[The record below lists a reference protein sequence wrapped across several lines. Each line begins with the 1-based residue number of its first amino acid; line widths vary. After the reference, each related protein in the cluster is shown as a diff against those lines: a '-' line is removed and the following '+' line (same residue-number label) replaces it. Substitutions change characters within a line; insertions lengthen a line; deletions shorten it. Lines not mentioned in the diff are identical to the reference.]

1 MSSKTKLKAIAFLN
15 TNEQNFYRN
24 SYDQFSDGET
34 TFTNTEDYYMRQRKL
49 SAFGKIDLTH
59 DFSKKST
66 LEATT
71 RFNYVDNKDRSSIDF
86 NSNNLEERLTTTTN
100 FFDSKIVYTTK
111 LSDKKV
117 WIIAGRF
124 INEETPQ
131 NYNVNQFVYQDLFD
145 TNAEAIKQ
153 QTTNAMTFYGFEA
166 KYLNRKANGHLFEF
180 STGAEMRNDDLN
192 TRFYLIEN
200 QTEIQPDGFQNNLQF
215 QNYSYHAKA
224 SYSYQITSNF
234 RMTQSAK
241 INFINQ
247 NLQNQN
253 KKFNPLLFSPAL
265 NIDWE
270 INHKNKLQ
278 ASYSYNWR
286 TSGLLNIYPNYIHS
300 GFRNFSTGYDDFTKF
315 ANQNV
320 NLMYSLG
327 NWSDRFFMSAMTG
340 YSFSDQYFSS
350 KSTLTQNYSVSEPVV
365 LNNREMIFFNLNA
378 DYYLRKIKSNFK
390 VTLGGSTSNY
400 QNFVNE
406 SDIRDITSTTTN
418 YGLEVRSGFN
428 GVFNYHLGTKWSY
441 SRFKTSSTFD
451 YTNNRTFL
459 NLNLRFSQKLYVTLY
474 SERYYFG
481 NLSQSKRDFY
491 FSDLNID
498 FQLTEKLRFNF
509 AINNIF
515 NTDTFVSYSLSDIS
529 VSETSYRLIPRYA
542 LLKVEWRF

>member
-1 MSSKTKLKAIAFLN
+1 
-15 TNEQNFYRN
+15 
-24 SYDQFSDGET
+24 
-34 TFTNTEDYYMRQRKL
+34 
-49 SAFGKIDLTH
+49 
-59 DFSKKST
+59 
-66 LEATT
+66 
-71 RFNYVDNKDRSSIDF
+71 
-86 NSNNLEERLTTTTN
+86 
-100 FFDSKIVYTTK
+100 
-111 LSDKKV
+111 
-117 WIIAGRF
+117 
-124 INEETPQ
+124 
-131 NYNVNQFVYQDLFD
+131 
-145 TNAEAIKQ
+145 
-153 QTTNAMTFYGFEA
+153 
-166 KYLNRKANGHLFEF
+166 
-180 STGAEMRNDDLN
+180 
-192 TRFYLIEN
+192 
-200 QTEIQPDGFQNNLQF
+200 
-215 QNYSYHAKA
+215 
-224 SYSYQITSNF
+224 
-234 RMTQSAK
+234 
-241 INFINQ
+241 
-247 NLQNQN
+247 
-253 KKFNPLLFSPAL
+253 
-265 NIDWE
+265 
-270 INHKNKLQ
+270 
-278 ASYSYNWR
+278 
-286 TSGLLNIYPNYIHS
+286 
-300 GFRNFSTGYDDFTKF
+300 
-315 ANQNV
+315 
-320 NLMYSLG
+320 MYSLG

-459 NLNLRFSQKLYVTLY
+459 NLNLRFSQKLYMTLS

-529 VSETSYRLIPRYA
+529 VSETSYRLIPRFA